1 MCILRFLTKFYIIL
15 LLLNVLINVIILI
28 NLTLIAGILPLIER
42 KYLALIQRRVGP
54 TFVGYKGRLQ
64 FIADA
69 LKMFLKGCLIPNR
82 SNSFYFLFYPS
93 LVLSICYLFW
103 LNIYWDLNI
112 IYFELEYNF
121 VYMLIL
127 SGLIN
132 FFIILIGINSHN
144 KYATLAS
151 LRAVF
156 TLFCLELLLSLMF
169 LNIYV
174 YSNSFNFT
182 HLFILQQEYWLMLVF
197 FYMFSAI
204 FIVTLMEI
212 NRAPFDLTEAESE
225 LISGFHVEYGAFF
238 FGLFYLGEYFHLFFF
253 SIVIVILFTGGC

>member
-1 MCILRFLTKFYIIL
+1 MIL
-15 LLLNVLINVIILI
+15 LNIVINIIILI

-82 SNSFYFLFYPS
+82 TNNFYFLFYPA
-93 LVLSICYLFW
+93 LVLAICYLFW
-103 LNIYWDLNI
+103 LNVYWDLNL

-127 SGLIN
+127 SAFIN
-132 FFIILIGINSHN
+132 FAIILTGINSHN

-151 LRAVF
+151 MRAVF

-182 HLFILQQEYWLMLVF
+182 HLLILQQEYWLLTIFSYAFSIML
-197 FYMFSAI
+197 
-204 FIVTLMEI
+204 IVTLLEI

-253 SIVIVILFTGGC
+253 SIVIVIILTGAC

>member
-1 MCILRFLTKFYIIL
+1 MILINII
-15 LLLNVLINVIILI
+15 VNVIILI

-82 SNSFYFLFYPS
+82 TNSFYFLFYPA
-93 LVLSICYLFW
+93 LVLAICYLFW
-103 LNIYWDLNI
+103 LNVYWDLNI

-127 SGLIN
+127 SAFIN
-132 FFIILIGINSHN
+132 FAVILTGINSHN

-151 LRAVF
+151 MRAVF

-182 HLFILQQEYWLMLVF
+182 HLLIIQQEYPLFLVF
-197 FYMFSAI
+197 SYAFSSI
-204 FIVTLMEI
+204 LIVTLMEI

-253 SIVIVILFTGGC
+253 SIVIIVLFTGAC

>member
-1 MCILRFLTKFYIIL
+1 MA
-15 LLLNVLINVIILI
+15 INIALSVVILI

-82 SNSFYFLFYPS
+82 ANSFYFLFYPA
-93 LVLSICYLFW
+93 LVLAICYLFW
-103 LNIYWDLNI
+103 LNVYWDLNL

-127 SGLIN
+127 SAFIN
-132 FFIILIGINSHN
+132 FCVILTGINSHN

-151 LRAVF
+151 MRAVF

-182 HLFILQQEYWLMLVF
+182 HLLILQQEYWLLSIF

-204 FIVTLMEI
+204 FIVTLLEI

-253 SIVIVILFTGGC
+253 SIVVVVLFTGGC

>member
-1 MCILRFLTKFYIIL
+1 MMA
-15 LLLNVLINVIILI
+15 INIALSVVILI

-82 SNSFYFLFYPS
+82 ANSFYFLFYPA
-93 LVLSICYLFW
+93 LVLAICYLFW
-103 LNIYWDLNI
+103 LNVYWDLNL

-127 SGLIN
+127 SAFIN
-132 FFIILIGINSHN
+132 FCVILTGINSHN

-151 LRAVF
+151 MRAVF

-169 LNIYV
+169 LNVYV

-182 HLFILQQEYWLMLVF
+182 HLLILQQEYWLLSIF

-204 FIVTLMEI
+204 FIVTLLEI

-253 SIVIVILFTGGC
+253 SIVVVVLFTGGC

>member
-1 MCILRFLTKFYIIL
+1 MF
-15 LLLNVLINVIILI
+15 LINIVINLIILI

-42 KYLALIQRRVGP
+42 KYLSLIQRRVGP

-82 SNSFYFLFYPS
+82 VNSFYFLFYPS
-93 LVLSICYLFW
+93 LVLAICYLFW
-103 LNIYWDLNI
+103 LNIYWGLNI

-127 SGLIN
+127 SAFIN
-132 FFIILIGINSHN
+132 FFVILTGINSNN

-156 TLFCLELLLSLMF
+156 MLFCLELLLSLMF
-169 LNIYV
+169 LNIYL
-174 YSNSFNFT
+174 YNNSFNFSFLMVLQEEYI
-182 HLFILQQEYWLMLVF
+182 LFGIFFCVYSLILT
-197 FYMFSAI
+197 A
-204 FIVTLMEI
+204 TLMEI
-212 NRAPFDLTEAESE
+212 NRSPFDLTEAESE

-253 SIVIVILFTGGC
+253 SIVIVIIFTGI

>member
-1 MCILRFLTKFYIIL
+1 MFLTHIL
-15 LLLNVLINVIILI
+15 LNIVILI

-42 KYLALIQRRVGP
+42 KYLSLIQRRVGP

-69 LKMFLKGCLIPNR
+69 LKMFLKGCLIPNTT
-82 SNSFYFLFYPS
+82 NSFYFLFYPS
-93 LVLSICYLFW
+93 LILSICYLFW
-103 LNIYWDLNI
+103 LNVYWGLNVV
-112 IYFELEYNF
+112 YFELEYNF

-127 SGLIN
+127 STFIN
-132 FFIILIGINSHN
+132 FFIILTGINSNN

-151 LRAVF
+151 LRTVF
-156 TLFCLELLLSLMF
+156 MLFCLELLLSLMF
-169 LNIYV
+169 LNIYLHN
-174 YSNSFNFT
+174 NSFNFS
-182 HLFILQQEYWLMLVF
+182 FIMILQQEYILFGVF
-197 FYMFSAI
+197 FCTYSAI
-204 FIVTLMEI
+204 LIVTLMEI

-253 SIVIVILFTGGC
+253 SVVIVLVFSGI